1 MHSDPS
7 HRCQVHKLF
16 KNIHVSCERG
26 NFFHWT
32 LTAQSSI
39 RIKDILICISVWDLV
54 AEVEVEVVKI
64 REVLGRMNIEW

>member
-1 MHSDPS
+1 MILHIVV
-7 HRCQVHKLF
+7 RYIQELF
-16 KNIHVSCERG
+16 KNIHVSSERD
-26 NFFHWT
+26 NVFHWT
-32 LTAQSSI
+32 MTAQSSI